1 MRGLSQRSSVADV
14 ARHRPPI
21 WRNSLINLINAG
33 RRMTIGER
41 EDDWSGMAIA
51 GSDTC
56 ILKSY
61 LFSTAASII
70 GLPRSR
76 ADQIGLP
83 LSREG

>member
-1 MRGLSQRSSVADV
+1 
-14 ARHRPPI
+14 
-21 WRNSLINLINAG
+21 
-33 RRMTIGER
+33 MTIGER